1 MLGTIVN
8 SVAILIGGLFGLL
21 IKNLLKDTHREI
33 IFTAVGISVLFLG
46 ISSAVP
52 QMVKPEANPILFIVS
67 LVIGGLLGE
76 TIGIDR
82 HLEKMGVYL
91 QNKFAKNDSFF
102 SQSFVRSSIIF
113 CVGTM
118 AILGAI
124 QSGIEH
130 KHTILFTKSILDGIT
145 GMIIASSAGMGVL
158 FSAVSV
164 FLYQGLLTF
173 LAQFL
178 SGFLTADMLREISI
192 IGGILITALGID
204 MLEIKKIKVV
214 NMIPAILV
222 PILYYAILSAF
233 K

>member
-91 QNKFAKNDSFF
+91 QNKFAKNDSLF
-102 SQSFVRSSIIF
+102 SQSFVS
-113 CVGTM
+113 
-118 AILGAI
+118 
-124 QSGIEH
+124 
-130 KHTILFTKSILDGIT
+130 
-145 GMIIASSAGMGVL
+145 
-158 FSAVSV
+158 
-164 FLYQGLLTF
+164 
-173 LAQFL
+173 
-178 SGFLTADMLREISI
+178 
-192 IGGILITALGID
+192 
-204 MLEIKKIKVV
+204 
-214 NMIPAILV
+214 
-222 PILYYAILSAF
+222 
-233 K
+233 